1 MINYGYLLHE
11 AERTRNQAEQRQADA
26 LVGQTAAAVARRA
39 DSVVRLWM
47 SLAASVRAR
56 GRAAVPGL
64 TAGPVNACPPVAAA
78 SCRANAVVSPTRS
91 RLAIT
96 RHSRW

>member
-1 MINYGYLLHE
+1 MVNNYGYLLHE

-26 LVGQTAAAVARRA
+26 LMGQIAAAATRRA
-39 DSVVRLWM
+39 DSVTRLWM

-56 GRAAVPGL
+56 GRAAIPARLPGQQS
-64 TAGPVNACPPVAAA
+64 CPPMAAA
-78 SCRANAVVSPTRS
+78 SCQAGAVVSPTRS

>member
-39 DSVVRLWM
+39 HSVTRLWM

-56 GRAAVPGL
+56 GRAAIPGP
-64 TAGPVNACPPVAAA
+64 TAGASNACPPIAAVSCQA
-78 SCRANAVVSPTRS
+78 SAVVSPTCS
-91 RLAIT
+91 RLAIM